1 MEAPR
6 SDNRRAIFLMIVAMS
21 FLATNDAILKLV
33 GNEMPVGQMMVVRG
47 ASLVPF
53 LLAGCWLGRQE
64 INFADLFH
72 HWSIMRGVS
81 EVIATYLFISSLSL
95 LPIALAS
102 TLVFSFP
109 IILTAVSGPIFG
121 ERVGP
126 WRWGA
131 VVAGFVGVLI
141 VTAPGS
147 NAWQPA
153 LALPLGA
160 ALFVAMRD
168 VSTRF
173 VAPHVSDGSVTVTS
187 AIVVTLGG
195 LLSLPFGWVHLSAH
209 GVSWLTVAGAVV
221 GISYFTYVMAIRTGE
236 LSLIAPVQYVLILW
250 ALLFGMV
257 FWNEVPG
264 TRELV
269 GGAIIIGSGLLIL
282 HREKV
287 QHDRRNAQRQK
298 KATST

>member
-1 MEAPR
+1 MALPR
-6 SDNRRAIFLMIVAMS
+6 SDNRRAILLMIVAMS
-21 FLATNDAILKLV
+21 FLATNDAILKLI
-33 GNEMPVGQMMVVRG
+33 GAEMPVGQMMVVRG
-47 ASLVPF
+47 VSLVLF
-53 LLAGCWLGRQE
+53 LLVGCWFGRQK
-64 INFADLFH
+64 ISTTDLCH
-72 HWSIMRGVS
+72 RWSVMRGVS
-81 EVIATYLFISSLSL
+81 EVIATYLFITSLAL

-109 IILTAVSGPIFG
+109 IILTALSGPIFG
-121 ERVGP
+121 EQVGP

-131 VVAGFVGVLI
+131 VVAGFIGVLV

-147 NAWQPA
+147 SAWQPA

-173 VAPHVSDGSVTVTS
+173 VEPHVSDGSVTVSS
-187 AIVVTLGG
+187 AIVVTIGG
-195 LLSLPFGWVHLSAH
+195 LLSLPFGWVSLSVHA
-209 GVSWLTVAGAVV
+209 VSWLSLAGFILAV
-221 GISYFTYVMAIRTGE
+221 SYFTYVIAIRTGE

-269 GGAIIIGSGLLIL
+269 GGAIVIGSGLLIL

-287 QHDRRNAQRQK
+287 QHDRSIAKQTEKAQ
-298 KATST
+298 AE